1 MQDNSI
7 DLTQFNITPF
17 NPNKPTILLLSD
29 DLNAPSGIGTMAKT
43 FVYGTVDRFNWIQVA
58 SAIKHPDT
66 GKIIDIS
73 QKVSIETGIFDAS
86 VKLYPYSGYGD
97 QNLIRYILENEKV
110 DGILHF
116 TDPRFWLWLY
126 QMEHELHT
134 TYKIPLMYYS
144 IWDNL
149 PYPLWNFPYYASC
162 DLIMGISRQ
171 SHIIHEQV
179 LKYGNN
185 PTLDITGLK
194 DSDEIKD
201 KVDKNTTLV
210 SYVPHG
216 INPDIY
222 KPITPESPEYAEYQS
237 FVSNFNK
244 KHNSKFLVLWNNRN
258 ISRKLGSSV
267 ILAFQR
273 FVSTLPIEERNS
285 CVLLMHTDPIDSN
298 GTDLVSCHEVLTPEC
313 NVVFSSMKMD
323 SKGMNFYYNLADVTI
338 NIASNEGFGLSSAES
353 IMAGTMV
360 INNVTGGL
368 QDQLRFSNSDGTWWR
383 PTKETPSNHTGLVS
397 NCGKWGIPIFPEN
410 RTLNGSVATPYILDD
425 RCNVYDVALAIWTIY
440 TLDRT
445 DRKAYGLEGR
455 NWLLSKE
462 SHMSSEEMSNG
473 IANGINIC
481 LQTFKPKDSYECI
494 IVNEKTK
501 LEYSGLIN

>member
-1 MQDNSI
+1 MQNNSI

-17 NPNKPTILLLSD
+17 NPDKPTILLLSD

-43 FVYGTVDRFNWIQVA
+43 FVWGTVDRFNWIQIA
-58 SAIKHPDT
+58 AAIKHPDA

-73 QKVSIETGIFDAS
+73 KQVSIETGVFDAS

-97 QNLIRYILENEKV
+97 QNIVRYILDNEKI

-134 TYKIPLMYYS
+134 KYKIPLMYYS

-179 LKYGNN
+179 LKHGNK
-185 PTLDITGLK
+185 PTLDITGIDDVNKVTGL
-194 DSDEIKD
+194 
-201 KVDKNTTLV
+201 VDKNTTLI

-222 KPITPESPEYAEYQS
+222 KPITQESPEYTEYQT

-244 KHNSKFLVLWNNRN
+244 KHNSKFVVLWNNRN

-273 FVSTLPIEERNS
+273 FILTLPAEERDS

-298 GTDLVSCHEVLTPEC
+298 GTDLVSCHEALAPEC
-313 NVVFSSMKMD
+313 NVVFSGTKMD

-368 QDQLRFSNSDGTWWR
+368 QDQLRFSDSNGEWWK
-383 PTKETPSNHTGLVS
+383 PNNKTPSNHTGIVTE
-397 NCGKWGIPIFPEN
+397 CGEWGIPIYPEN

-425 RCNVYDVALAIWTIY
+425 RCNIYDVALAISKIY
-440 TLDRT
+440 SMERIA
-445 DRKAYGLEGR
+445 RKELGLKGR
-455 NWLLSKE
+455 NWLLSDE
-462 SHMSSEEMSNG
+462 SKMSSVGMSNG

-481 LQTFKPKDSYECI
+481 LQTFTPKDSYECI
-494 IVNEKTK
+494 VVDEKTK
-501 LEYSGLIN
+501 LEFSGLID